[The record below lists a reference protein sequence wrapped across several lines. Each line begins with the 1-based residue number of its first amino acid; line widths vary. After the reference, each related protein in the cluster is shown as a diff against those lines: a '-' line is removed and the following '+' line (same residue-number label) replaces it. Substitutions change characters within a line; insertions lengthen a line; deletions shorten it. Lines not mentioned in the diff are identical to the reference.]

1 MFVGTSMNKSVETFL
16 DILSWT
22 PLVRFIRTY
31 RMQQLNEQT
40 VKLRMS
46 KKIDSVF
53 ERILRNH
60 SDLLS

>member
-1 MFVGTSMNKSVETFL
+1 MFVGTTMNKSIEAFL

-31 RMQQLNEQT
+31 RMQQLNERT
-40 VKLRMS
+40 AKLRMS

-53 ERILRNH
+53 ERILRYH

>member
-1 MFVGTSMNKSVETFL
+1 MIPRHSMNKSLETLL

-31 RMQQLNEQT
+31 RLQQLNQRTSE
-40 VKLRMS
+40 LRLL

-53 ERILRNH
+53 ETILNRH
-60 SDLLS
+60 SDMLS